1 MSEPSSYAQCITL
14 PPDQVFRNLKNAKR
28 FAIDIGGSLCKL
40 AYYSTLPTKQSH
52 CSEAKEQ
59 CKDGKESPPLYEVG
73 EKEEISTRLHFIKFE
88 TKYIESC
95 LDFVKQNLI
104 ENEEQMN
111 GKIVKATG
119 GGAYKYK
126 ELLSEKLA
134 VTIEKEDEMDCLIKG
149 LHFLLRNI
157 PDEAFIFQR
166 HANQKYQFQPSD
178 QNIFPY
184 LLVNIGSGVSIV
196 KVESETQYERIG
208 GSAMGGGTF
217 WGLGSLLTKAKG
229 FDELLKLAMAGD
241 HRNVDM
247 LVKDIYGGAYSAMGL
262 PEDLLACHFG
272 RTVKHSMDDQSN
284 SENEEY
290 APEDIAKSLLLMIS
304 NGIGQMTCL
313 YANLE
318 NMKRVYFGGYFI
330 RGHPVIMAAITFAL
344 NYFSKGEVQALYLRH
359 EGYLGAIGA
368 FLKGA
373 EEDDTDKY
381 QWGENFAGSS
391 GFSSPTPYVDF
402 SETGISSSFDLFE
415 MNRLDR
421 VYVPCPRLKCPVSY
435 VADLVDLTND
445 SDARDYWLKCFEE
458 ALTRVGDYAVK
469 SQSST
474 QDAMNRAEQFK
485 EKYRKRLRILQD
497 QPFAFG
503 SLTVRSL
510 LETREQ
516 CLYEFSFPD
525 PYCHL
530 KREENEAALKFLPS
544 RLNQLDSMAWLG
556 RQMALI
562 EGVLAGNV
570 FDWGSKAVTTLLEKG
585 NFGFMEA
592 KSSLQPRPWLVD
604 NLDAWLERLKG
615 PPHKRVVIFVD
626 NSGADIILGIFPLV
640 REFLKRGTQVIL
652 SANSKP
658 ALNDITHNELVII
671 VERIITMDETIKTA
685 LYEKQLQLIQ
695 NGSGS
700 PCLDLSRIDQTIA
713 SCCNEADL
721 IILEGMGRA
730 IHTNYSA
737 RFSCES
743 LKLAVLKNK
752 WLAERFG
759 GGMFSI
765 VVKYE
770 M

>member
-1 MSEPSSYAQCITL
+1 MSETSLYAHCIAL
-14 PPDQVFRNLKNAKR
+14 PPEQVFRNLKNAKR

-40 AYYSTLPTKQSH
+40 AYYSNLHKKQSH
-52 CSEAKEQ
+52 CSEAGKQTE
-59 CKDGKESPPLYEVG
+59 DEKESPMLYVAG
-73 EKEEISTRLHFIKFE
+73 EEEEIATRLHFIKFE

-95 LDFVKQNLI
+95 LDFIKQNLI

-111 GKIVKATG
+111 GKNVKATG
-119 GGAYKYK
+119 SGSLKYK
-126 ELLSEKLA
+126 ELLSEKLG
-134 VTIEKEDEMDCLIKG
+134 VTIEKEDEMECLIKG

-157 PDEAFIFQR
+157 PDEAFILQR

-178 QNIFPY
+178 QNLFPY
-184 LLVNIGSGVSIV
+184 LLVKISSGVNIF

-229 FDELLKLAMAGD
+229 FDELLQLAMAGD

-247 LVKDIYGGAYSAMGL
+247 LVKDIYGGAYSATGL

-272 RTVKHSMDDQSN
+272 RTGKHSMDDQFS
-284 SENEEY
+284 SENGNY
-290 APEDIAKSLLLMIS
+290 AREDIAKSLLLMIS
-304 NGIGQMTCL
+304 YGIGQMSCL
-313 YANLE
+313 YANQE

-330 RGHPVIMAAITFAL
+330 CGHPVTMRAITFAL
-344 NYFSKGEVQALYLRH
+344 NYFSKGEVQALYLKH

-391 GFSSPTPYVDF
+391 GFSSPTPNAVASYWDK
-402 SETGISSSFDLFE
+402 SWLRHCQHPSLISQKRTHL
-415 MNRLDR
+415 
-421 VYVPCPRLKCPVSY
+421 
-435 VADLVDLTND
+435 
-445 SDARDYWLKCFEE
+445 
-458 ALTRVGDYAVK
+458 AL
-469 SQSST
+469 
-474 QDAMNRAEQFK
+474 
-485 EKYRKRLRILQD
+485 
-497 QPFAFG
+497 
-503 SLTVRSL
+503 L
-510 LETREQ
+510 LEQ
-516 CLYEFSFPD
+516 
-525 PYCHL
+525 
-530 KREENEAALKFLPS
+530 
-544 RLNQLDSMAWLG
+544 
-556 RQMALI
+556 
-562 EGVLAGNV
+562 
-570 FDWGSKAVTTLLEKG
+570 G
-585 NFGFMEA
+585 NFGFLEA
-592 KSSLQPRPWLVD
+592 KCGLQPRPWLVD
-604 NLDAWLERLKG
+604 DMDAWLERLKG

-658 ALNDITHNELVII
+658 ALNDITHYELVII
-671 VERIITMDETIKTA
+671 VERIITMDETIRTA

-713 SCCNEADL
+713 ACCEEADL

-737 RFSCES
+737 CFSCEC

-759 GGMFSI
+759 GDMFSI

-770 M
+770 VVQ